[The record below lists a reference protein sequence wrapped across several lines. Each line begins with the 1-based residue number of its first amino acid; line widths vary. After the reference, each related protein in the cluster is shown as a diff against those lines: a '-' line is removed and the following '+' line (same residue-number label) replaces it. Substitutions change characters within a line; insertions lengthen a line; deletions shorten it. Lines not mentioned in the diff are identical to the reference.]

1 MNCSSA
7 IVIVLLFVIVA
18 YLFTAKYRVYN
29 RYKSRFEFV
38 KNTNDLPVDMVYCIS
53 MPDRIEYATDQ
64 MNRLGTSY
72 TLFNAISPK
81 DLNVLDY
88 LTMSRTYIPGHRY
101 FKKMTKLPVALSF
114 FMCYYDAYLKG
125 YDSICIFED
134 DIHFPHGKDK
144 LVPTLNEWKD
154 SNTDVLFLGYCHL
167 KCHGGFKQISN
178 NLMKVPTNKG
188 ILCNHAVAMKKDFIA
203 RYVNRSPF
211 LFYHINNDQDV
222 SSYMQRN
229 NVSKAIPKQPIVYQN
244 VSELGSNNENEN
256 TNIHKNLCMF

>member
-1 MNCSSA
+1 MYVPVFIL
-7 IVIVLLFVIVA
+7 IVILVYLL
-18 YLFTAKYRVYN
+18 TARYRVYN
-29 RYKSRFEFV
+29 RYKSRFNFI

-53 MPDRIEYATDQ
+53 MPNRIDYMTKKMEEI
-64 MNRLGTSY
+64 GTSY
-72 TLFNAISPK
+72 TMFNAISPK
-81 DLNVLDY
+81 DINILDY
-88 LTMSRTYIPGHRY
+88 LTMMSITYIPGHKH

-144 LVPTLNEWKD
+144 LVPTLKEWKD
-154 SNTDVLFLGYCHL
+154 SNADVLFLGYCHL

-178 NLMKVPTNKG
+178 NLMEVPNSHR
-188 ILCNHAVAMKKDFIA
+188 IVCNHAVAMKRDFFS
-203 RYVNRSPF
+203 RYVNSSPF
-211 LFYHINNDQDV
+211 LFWSAENDSV
-222 SSYMQRN
+222 LSSYMKRN

-244 VSELGSNNENEN
+244 VSELGSNNENKN